1 MQAVILAG
9 GKGRRLRPITEQI
22 PKPMIEI
29 KGKPFL
35 QYQLEFIKDCITKN
49 ILLLVGYLGD
59 KIEGYFKNGAALGLN
74 IQYSYE
80 KAPLGTAG
88 ALRNA
93 NDKLEDEFL
102 LLYGDSYLPI
112 DYKELVGC
120 FHKSGGKAMMVIYD
134 NSQNI
139 ACNNVNIAESGLVSE
154 YNKKNP
160 NAMSYVEAG
169 VMVFKKEIT
178 ELIPTG
184 RLCSLEEEI
193 FPKLISQ
200 KQMHCFLTKQR
211 FYDIGTAA
219 GLKIIKD
226 IL

>member
-35 QYQLEFIKDCITKN
+35 QYQLEFIKDCITKD

-59 KIEGYFKNGAALGLN
+59 KIEAYFKNGSGLGLN

-102 LLYGDSYLPI
+102 LLYGDSYL
-112 DYKELVGC
+112 LL
-120 FHKSGGKAMMVIYD
+120 
-134 NSQNI
+134 Q
-139 ACNNVNIAESGLVSE
+139 
-154 YNKKNP
+154 
-160 NAMSYVEAG
+160 
-169 VMVFKKEIT
+169 T
-178 ELIPTG
+178 
-184 RLCSLEEEI
+184 RL
-193 FPKLISQ
+193 
-200 KQMHCFLTKQR
+200 
-211 FYDIGTAA
+211 
-219 GLKIIKD
+219 
-226 IL
+226 